1 MTIFVSAR
9 RFIKKK
15 RISDFL
21 AIRAIKSDKNRQKSD
36 KNRQK
41 SPKIGMP
48 IFGDFYLFDVCNLI
62 CFAQF
67 SISLRSDLESLPPS
81 IHNFFTIHLA
91 IPRKRQCIGSTI
103 RCLIGL
109 KYGNFNI
116 SDHRTRLAETWASLS
131 SRVVQYR
138 QASAFV
144 RCSLGSRS

>member
-1 MTIFVSAR
+1 ME
-9 RFIKKK
+9 
-15 RISDFL
+15 
-21 AIRAIKSDKNRQKSD
+21 
-36 KNRQK
+36 
-41 SPKIGMP
+41 
-48 IFGDFYLFDVCNLI
+48 FDPYRLVTLI

-91 IPRKRQCIGSTI
+91 IPRKRQCIGTTI

-109 KYGNFNI
+109 KYGNLNI

-131 SRVVQYR
+131 SRVVQYH

-144 RCSLGSRS
+144 RCSSGSRS